1 MRSRFASV
9 LAGNHDIGIF
19 GRLRFRMRWAGVVFT
34 VLACG
39 VLVVLGAPV
48 SSANEGHQQTP
59 TGAWNVTITFDNPT
73 LVGCTAPGLFTKDGG
88 VVAQGCDVSL
98 SPGYGQWQRTGN
110 GEFAVTFTG
119 VSYGP
124 PGTGTTGSYKVR
136 STLQFSGDTL
146 HGPFLTEIFA
156 LDGTLLL
163 SASGEV
169 TLQRI
174 GIEPL

>member
-1 MRSRFASV
+1 
-9 LAGNHDIGIF
+9 
-19 GRLRFRMRWAGVVFT
+19 MRWAGIVFT
-34 VLACG
+34 VLVCG
-39 VLVVLGAPV
+39 LLVALGATE
-48 SSANEGHQQTP
+48 SSANQGHKQRLA
-59 TGAWNVTITFDNPT
+59 GAWNVTINFDDPA
-73 LVGCTAPGLFTKDGG
+73 LVGCTTPGLFTKDGG

-146 HGPFLTEIFA
+146 TGPFLTEIFA

>member
-1 MRSRFASV
+1 M
-9 LAGNHDIGIF
+9 
-19 GRLRFRMRWAGVVFT
+19 
-34 VLACG
+34 
-39 VLVVLGAPV
+39 
-48 SSANEGHQQTP
+48 
-59 TGAWNVTITFDNPT
+59 
-73 LVGCTAPGLFTKDGG
+73 
-88 VVAQGCDVSL
+88 VAQGCDVSL

-124 PGTGTTGSYKVR
+124 AGAGTTGSYKVR
-136 STLQFSGDTL
+136 STIQFSGDTL

-156 LDGTLLL
+156 LNGTLLL